1 MAREDSFKKRTNKKK
16 EELMPVFDSI
26 LEEGYTVERE
36 NVIEPPTSS
45 TDVMKSIKESL
56 GDEKRKRNYKPK
68 EVESIQPTFKVYKK
82 ETVGRY
88 YKIDEKIVDMLDSIV
103 KDENGEA
110 IKGSKGIRSTV
121 VQNGIIRELVAMG
134 AFNES
139 ALNLLE
145 KYWHEHS

>member
-68 EVESIQPTFKVYKK
+68 EVESIQPTVSF
-82 ETVGRY
+82 
-88 YKIDEKIVDMLDSIV
+88 L
-103 KDENGEA
+103 
-110 IKGSKGIRSTV
+110 
-121 VQNGIIRELVAMG
+121 
-134 AFNES
+134 
-139 ALNLLE
+139 
-145 KYWHEHS
+145 